1 MGWTLLLG
9 RLARGVV
16 SVRSFRELVVQS
28 MSFRIRL
35 LQSCSSQNG
44 NTLTSSC
51 SKSIVGQNLDAKEK
65 LSRGCCN
72 PCSSGERRL
81 AFDMGGVVHLVR
93 ILNMALI
100 TVKRLSRATYIRSI
114 LLELVEG
121 HMFEIDC

>member
-28 MSFRIRL
+28 TSFRIRL
-35 LQSCSSQNG
+35 LQSCSSQSG

-51 SKSIVGQNLDAKEK
+51 SKSIVGRNLDAEGK

-72 PCSSGERRL
+72 PCSSGKRRL
-81 AFDMGGVVHLVR
+81 AFGMGGVVQLVR

-100 TVKRLSRATYIRSI
+100 TVKRLRRVTYIPSI
-114 LLELVEG
+114 LLESLEG
-121 HMFEIDC
+121 HISEIDC